1 MTDFKNK
8 TNFNGAFCG
17 LDCPYFYRRDG
28 YAHNRGPVVE
38 CRKHKKYREYSAY
51 TGFRRCE
58 ECLRQIRFNT
68 INSDR
73 RVL

>member
-1 MTDFKNK
+1 MDFKNK

-17 LDCPYFYRRDG
+17 SCCPHLCKMSD
-28 YAHNRGPVVE
+28 YAHKRGPVAE
-38 CRKHKKYREYSAY
+38 CRKHKKYLEYSAY